1 MTIEEIKRT
10 DLTQNERDVL
20 AADADRWKRLGS
32 GAHLNDWLNFSDGLA
47 IRRRLAMRIAHTNQP
62 AGRGYNEMFSIL
74 MREDG
79 IDTAD
84 KSAMTSFSAVMW
96 LNDDP
101 ERLII
106 LRQIIDAMT
115 PGARAR
121 LNSPISA
128 RQRVEAVLK
137 ARAKGESAEAQ
148 VKNSPVALLRAQIAD
163 KDREIADLKAKLA
176 TTWDGSL
183 FDLNADPAKMIA
195 SVIVGTVSPYKAA
208 EIEREIAA
216 ASKRRNSKPAG

>member
-1 MTIEEIKRT
+1 MTIEDIKRT

-20 AADADRWKRLGS
+20 AADADRWKRMGA
-32 GAHLNDWLNFSDGLA
+32 GAHPNDWLNFYDGLA
-47 IRRRLAMRIAHTNQP
+47 IRRRLAMRLAHTNQL

-84 KSAMTSFSAVMW
+84 KSAMTAFTAVMW
-96 LNDDP
+96 LNEDP
-101 ERLII
+101 ERLTI
-106 LRQIIDAMT
+106 LRQTLDAMT

-137 ARAKGESAEAQ
+137 VRAKGESAEAK

-163 KDREIADLKAKLA
+163 KDCEIATLKAKLA
-176 TTWDGSL
+176 KAADGSL
-183 FDLNADPAKMIA
+183 FDLRADPADIIA
-195 SVIVGTVSPYKAA
+195 RVIVETVPNKAGA
-208 EIEREIAA
+208 IERAISA
-216 ASKRRNSKPAG
+216 ASKRRKSKPAG